1 MNTSL
6 KVAVYT
12 VCNSK
17 FIPQALAL
25 FSSLGEEGFDFYI
38 GCTDIQT
45 TTINFG
51 NREVNVIGP
60 DTLLSSTGFEALRFR
75 NIIELATTIKPFAL
89 EYLLKLEFQNVFYFD
104 PDIFIYN
111 KKFIYDLI
119 HSDHSI
125 AVTPHSLVAEKTFEE
140 ELKRI
145 EYGIFNLGFLYVKND
160 TSGKKLAEWWKDR
173 CKYDCYEDI
182 STGIYTDQKFF
193 DVVPCLF
200 PNVLILRDPHL
211 NLAYWNFD
219 LHMPLIEL
227 SQISFVHWSS
237 KDFDAPNIMSRKEIS
252 GGEKIVLD
260 GLLLEMSKQYNT
272 TIKTFSA
279 ETVLPSERLTDS
291 FNYSNPVYSRLV
303 SEGLIK
309 FDPKVSHRGFG
320 NSITARNFSMS
331 FGYIFIRTAVRIV
344 FKLGGVKALYH
355 LSRGARYLG
364 KSTNLIDMVF
374 QKTQGPIK

>member
-1 MNTSL
+1 MIIPPKT
-6 KVAVYT
+6 AVFT
-12 VCNSK
+12 VCNSN

-25 FSSLGEEGFDFYI
+25 FSSLEEEDFAFYI

-51 NREVNVIGP
+51 NKVVSVLGSDI
-60 DTLLSSTGFEALRFR
+60 LLSSTDFETLRFR
-75 NIIELATTIKPFAL
+75 NINELATTIKPFAL
-89 EYLLKLEFQNVFYFD
+89 EHLLQLEFQDVFYFD

-111 KKFIYDLI
+111 KNFIYDLI
-119 HSDHSI
+119 CSDHSI
-125 AVTPHSLVAEKTFEE
+125 AVTPHSLVAEKTFQE

-160 TSGKKLAEWWKDR
+160 IAGGKLAEWWKDR

-182 STGIYTDQKFF
+182 SIGIWTDQKFF

-227 SQISFVHWSS
+227 SEISFVHWSS
-237 KDFDAPNIMSRKEIS
+237 KDFDLPNIMSRKEMS
-252 GGEKIVLD
+252 SGEKIVLG

-272 TIKTFSA
+272 TIKTFLA

-291 FNYSNPVYSRLV
+291 FNYSNPLYSRLM
-303 SEGLIK
+303 SEGLIE
-309 FDPKVSHRGFG
+309 FDPKVSLRGFG
-320 NSITARNFSMS
+320 NSITARNLSMS
-331 FGYIFIRTAVRIV
+331 FGYFFIRTAVRVV
-344 FKLGGVKALYH
+344 FKLGGIKALYH

-374 QKTQGPIK
+374 QKTRGPIK